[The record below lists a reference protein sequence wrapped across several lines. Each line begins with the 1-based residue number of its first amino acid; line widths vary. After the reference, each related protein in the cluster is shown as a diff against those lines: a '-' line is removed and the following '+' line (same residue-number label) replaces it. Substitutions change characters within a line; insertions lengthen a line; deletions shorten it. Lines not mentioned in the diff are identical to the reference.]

1 MSAVVAFL
9 GVRCTVVAGIALVL
23 AVVAG
28 VQTARLWNLQ
38 AESADAAAQL
48 TIARGANK
56 AWQDV
61 ADAADRARA
70 DAEAARKRQA
80 EQAAKAIADAERA
93 KAKAER
99 DLANFTQRWNGR
111 PPSCAIALGQM
122 ELACA
127 ASLSDY

>member
-9 GVRCTVVAGIALVL
+9 GVRGTVVAGIALVL
-23 AVVAG
+23 ALTAG
-28 VQTARLWNLQ
+28 VQTARLWKLQ

-56 AWQDV
+56 AWQEA
-61 ADAADRARA
+61 ADAAEAERAK
-70 DAEAARKRQA
+70 AEAARKRQA
-80 EQAAKAIADAERA
+80 EQAAEAIAAAQEAEA
-93 KAKAER
+93 KAKAE
-99 DLANFTQRWNGR
+99 LANFNQRWNGR

-127 ASLSDY
+127 SSLSDY

>member
-1 MSAVVAFL
+1 VSAIVAFL
-9 GVRCTVVAGIALVL
+9 GVRGTVVAGIALVL
-23 AVVAG
+23 ALAAG
-28 VQTARLWNLQ
+28 VQTARLWKLQ
-38 AESADAAAQL
+38 AESAEAAAQL

-56 AWQDV
+56 AWQEA
-61 ADAADRARA
+61 ADAAEAEREK
-70 DAEAARKRQA
+70 AEAARKRQA
-80 EQAAKAIADAERA
+80 EQAAEAIAAAEVA

-99 DLANFTQRWNGR
+99 ELANFTQRWNGR